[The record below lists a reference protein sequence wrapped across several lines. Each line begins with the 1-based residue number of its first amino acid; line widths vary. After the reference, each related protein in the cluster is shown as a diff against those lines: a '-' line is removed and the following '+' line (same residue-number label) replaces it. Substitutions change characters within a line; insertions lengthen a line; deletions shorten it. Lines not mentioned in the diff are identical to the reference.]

1 MNNNY
6 IQNTNEAFGGI
17 SKKFLARLVAIILE
31 KISDRTLIVENNLL
45 KISGPNN
52 VLIKNKGNDNPG
64 IFVDNNNNI
73 GVGTSTPAYKLHLLG
88 DMKIEGDF
96 FIKGTTYTVDT
107 GNQVT
112 DAIIVTNHD
121 TETALIVNM
130 LGTYPIVEF
139 KSNNN
144 LVSIITSSGCLG
156 VGIDE
161 PSDKLE
167 VNGFIKAL
175 QGYKI
180 NDILIFDASTN
191 ATISGSLDVSKNF
204 TINSNMFKVIAN
216 TGDVISKGTLLVY
229 EDTTLSKNV
238 DIIGILNV
246 GQSKFIVYT
255 NGTIEMQGD
264 LKINTTKF
272 VVEAVSGN
280 TTIEG
285 ILNLLNDFNINNK
298 FIVNHN
304 TGDTQISGSV
314 QIYENLNVNNLLIVD
329 NINKNVLVNGNI
341 DISTN
346 ANVGGNLNINGDF
359 NISGNVNFNS
369 SFSIANNFIVDNS
382 GDVYI
387 VGELKLSKQL
397 IVNETKF
404 IVDISGNI
412 NSEGKLNILDNFN
425 VNTNKFTINAI
436 NGDTYIDNILT
447 INNKLLTNNIN
458 DSIIFNN
465 NIIDI
470 NKQIDLS
477 QSLNINTN
485 KFNVDYETGNVNI
498 AGTLDILKN
507 SHFYE
512 SMIINKN
519 ISIREDIDISGNLIV
534 NKSVTINENT
544 YNIGDMV
551 INKSLN
557 VNDIFIINSL
567 TKQISFGV
575 LNPIYEYNVDISG
588 NMRIDNI
595 MINKNLGFNG
605 YLFMMTNIYD
615 PSIKFKVFT
624 NDNNVYKYESSII
637 TFTNENNTLVKSV
650 IEFDLNYYLSNINI
664 RYIDFS
670 FDLYINSSKQ
680 ENNGNGFSIS
690 LFNSVSCDTITIDE
704 LNYNVDLSGYTIYL
718 NVIDNELQLYKDGL
732 IINQISIDSLINNS
746 YHNCKI
752 IINNNIIIFKIN
764 SIEVLTFTVTDTEKA
779 AKYITLG
786 GWTTSNTLTQKA
798 KNIKCYVEYD
808 NCTKKLQ
815 VFGESFLKK
824 TIIDGSLKCNGY
836 IQLDGPIITENNKL
850 NILNKIDLTNDLQLS
865 GNIINNGV
873 IIDMNNIGDFLYT
886 TYLIG
891 DDFLFDNSNNEIKL
905 TEKEVGSIQSIIEF
919 NLNEYIDNSI
929 LDEFI
934 FEADFISIGRGIW
947 FYFYN
952 EEPYINS
959 YLAYNQ
965 EINGYY
971 LFFDEENNIQIF
983 EKSNIIFNFNYTPIE
998 DWQKIYIQVKNNNF
1012 VLKVNNIEYINKYYN
1027 FLYKG
1032 NRFGIGGLNGL
1043 QKVKNIKLTGKINN
1057 SNKKLNI
1064 FGNTILKGNT
1074 KITGYTKYYKDVDI
1088 CGNLNVK
1095 KNMNVNNL
1103 FVVNNNNT
1111 NINNNLNI
1119 SGNINFTGNIY
1130 NNGTLLDISTQN
1142 PLLWL
1147 LNNNNYYTNLN
1158 VAIGKTTPY
1167 YNLDVSGNINCTNGY
1182 FINNNKIID
1191 ENGRITSSAYI
1202 PFLNA
1207 TKISTGIF
1215 SLERIPDLDASK
1227 ITTGILSNESIPD
1240 LDASKIT
1247 YGILSLES
1255 IPNLDASKITTG
1267 ILSYD
1272 IMPVLDASIITS
1284 GILSYDVIPEL
1295 DASII
1300 TSGILSY
1307 DVIPELDASIIT
1319 SGQITNDILPN
1330 DIDICGNITANKY
1343 YNLPI
1348 IGDSILVNSNLIVI
1362 INPYNS
1368 TNIIVTAN
1376 ILSSVQENIIVQIKS
1391 ITNNNI
1397 EFILTNIP
1405 LNTSYIN
1412 YIIYKK

>member
-6 IQNTNEAFGGI
+6 IQNTSEAFGGI
-17 SKKFLARLVAIILE
+17 SKKFLARLVAIIIE
-31 KISDRTLIVENNLL
+31 KISDRTLIVENDLL
-45 KISGPNN
+45 KISGPKN
-52 VLIKNKGNDNPG
+52 VLIKNKGNDNTA
-64 IFVDNNNNI
+64 IFVDTSNNVGI
-73 GVGTSTPAYKLHLLG
+73 GTSSPTYKLHLLG

-121 TETALIVNM
+121 TETALTVNM
-130 LGTYPIVEF
+130 IGTYPIVEF

-144 LVSIITSSGCLG
+144 LVSILTSSGCLG
-156 VGIDE
+156 IGISN
-161 PSDKLE
+161 PNDKLE

-175 QGYKI
+175 QGYKV

-191 ATISGSLDVSKNF
+191 CTINGTLDVSKNF
-204 TINSNMFKVIAN
+204 TINNNMFKVIAN
-216 TGDVISKGTLLVY
+216 TGDVISKGSLLVY

-238 DIIGILNV
+238 AIIGILNV

-255 NGTIEMQGD
+255 NGTIDMQGD

-272 VVEAVSGN
+272 VVEAVSGD

-304 TGDTQISGSV
+304 TGNTQISGSV

-329 NINKNVLVNGNI
+329 NINKNVLVKGNI

-369 SFSIANNFIVDNS
+369 NFSIANNFTVQNS
-382 GDVYI
+382 GDVYM

-397 IVNETKF
+397 VVNNTKF

-425 VNTNKFTINAI
+425 VNTNKFTINAT

-458 DSIIFNN
+458 DTIIFNN
-465 NIIDI
+465 NNNIINI
-470 NKQIDLS
+470 NKQINLTK
-477 QSLNINTN
+477 SLNINTD
-485 KFNVDYETGNVNI
+485 KFNVDYLTGNVNI
-498 AGTLDILKN
+498 GGTLDILKN

-512 SMIINKN
+512 SIIINKN
-519 ISIREDIDISGNLIV
+519 ASIIGNVDISGNIDICGNLIV
-534 NKSVTINENT
+534 NKSVIINENT
-544 YNIGDMV
+544 NNIGNMV

-557 VNDIFIINSL
+557 VNDLFIINSL

-575 LNPIYEYNVDISG
+575 INPIYDVDISG

-605 YLFMMTNIYD
+605 YLFMMTDIYD

-637 TFTNENNTLVKSV
+637 TFTNENNTLVRSV
-650 IEFDLNYYLSNINI
+650 IEFDLNNYLPNIDI

-680 ENNGNGFSIS
+680 ENNGNGFTIS
-690 LFNSVSCDTITIDE
+690 LFNSVSYDTITIDE
-704 LNYNVDLSGYTIYL
+704 LNYNIDLSGYTIYL
-718 NVIDNELQLYKDGL
+718 NIFENKLQLYKNSI
-732 IINQISIDSLINNS
+732 IINQISINNLINNS

-764 SIEVLTFTVTDTEKA
+764 NIEIFTFTVTVTEKA
-779 AKYITLG
+779 GKYITLG
-786 GWTTSNTLTQKA
+786 GWTSSNTLTQKA

-815 VFGESFLKK
+815 VFGESFFKK
-824 TIIDGSLKCNGY
+824 TTIDGNIKCNGY
-836 IQLDGPIITENNKL
+836 IQLDGPITTENNKL

-873 IIDMNNIGDFLYT
+873 IIDMNNIGDFFYN

-891 DDFLFDNSNNEIKL
+891 NNLLFDSINNELKL
-905 TEKEVGSIQSIIEF
+905 TENIVGSIQSIVEF
-919 NLNEYIDNSI
+919 NLNEYIDNNI

-934 FEADFISIGRGIW
+934 FEADFISTGRGIW

-952 EEPYINS
+952 EQPYINS
-959 YLAYNQ
+959 YLAYMQ
-965 EINGYY
+965 EINGYC
-971 LFFDEENNIQIF
+971 FFIDSNTIQFF
-983 EKSNIIFNFNYTPIE
+983 EKANIIYNLNYTPIE
-998 DWQKIYIQVKNNNF
+998 NWQKIYIQVKNDNF
-1012 VLKVNNIEYINKYYN
+1012 ILKINNIEYINKYYK

-1043 QKVKNIKLTGKINN
+1043 QKVKNIKITGKINN

-1074 KITGYTKYYKDVDI
+1074 KITGYTKYYQDVDI
-1088 CGNLNVK
+1088 CGNLNVN
-1095 KNMNVNNL
+1095 KNINVNNL
-1103 FVVNNNNT
+1103 LVVNNSNT

-1119 SGNINFTGNIY
+1119 IGNLNFTGGIY
-1130 NNGTLLDISTQN
+1130 QNGTLLDISTQN
-1142 PLLWL
+1142 PLLWF
-1147 LNNNNYYTNLN
+1147 LNNNSYYTNLN
-1158 VAIGKTTPY
+1158 IGIGKTTPY

-1191 ENGRITSSAYI
+1191 ENGRITSNTYI
-1202 PFLNA
+1202 PLLNA

-1215 SLERIPDLDASK
+1215 SNDRIPDLNASK
-1227 ITTGILSNESIPD
+1227 ITSGIFSDDLIPE
-1240 LDASKIT
+1240 LNASKIT
-1247 YGILSLES
+1247 
-1255 IPNLDASKITTG
+1255 
-1267 ILSYD
+1267 
-1272 IMPVLDASIITS
+1272 S
-1284 GILSYDVIPEL
+1284 GRLL
-1295 DASII
+1295 
-1300 TSGILSY
+1300 
-1307 DVIPELDASIIT
+1307 
-1319 SGQITNDILPN
+1319 NNILPY
-1330 DIDICGNITANKY
+1330 DIDICGNITGTKY

-1348 IGDSILVNSNLIVI
+1348 IGNSVLVNSNLVSIA
-1362 INPYNS
+1362 NPYNS

-1376 ILSSVQENIIVQIKS
+1376 LLSSVQENIIVQIKS
-1391 ITNNNI
+1391 ITINNI
-1397 EFILTNIP
+1397 VFILTNMP

>member
-17 SKKFLARLVAIILE
+17 SKKFLARLVAIIIE
-31 KISDRTLIVENNLL
+31 KISDRTLTVENNLL
-45 KISGPNN
+45 KISGPEN
-52 VLIKNKGNDNPG
+52 VLIKNKGNSNPG
-64 IFVDNNNNI
+64 IFVDISNNVGI
-73 GVGTSTPAYKLHLLG
+73 GTSTPTYKLHLLG

-107 GNQVT
+107 GNQIT

-121 TETALIVNM
+121 TETALTVNM
-130 LGTYPIVEF
+130 IGTYPIVEF

-156 VGIDE
+156 VGINE
-161 PSDKLE
+161 PNDKLE

-175 QGYKI
+175 QGYKV
-180 NDILIFDASTN
+180 NDIVIFDASTN
-191 ATISGSLDVSKNF
+191 GTISGTLDVSKNF
-204 TINSNMFKVIAN
+204 TINNNMFKVIAN

-255 NGTIEMQGD
+255 NGAVDIQGD

-285 ILNLLNDFNINNK
+285 ILKLLNDFNINNK

-369 SFSIANNFIVDNS
+369 NFSIANNFIVQNS
-382 GDVYI
+382 GDVYM

-397 IVNETKF
+397 VVNNTKF
-404 IVDISGNI
+404 IVDVSGNI
-412 NSEGKLNILDNFN
+412 NSEGKLSILDNFN

-458 DSIIFNN
+458 DTIIFNN
-465 NIIDI
+465 SIIDI
-470 NKQIDLS
+470 NKQINLTK
-477 QSLNINTN
+477 SLNINTD
-485 KFNVDYETGNVNI
+485 KFNVDYVTGNVNI

-519 ISIREDIDISGNLIV
+519 ISIGENIDISGNLIV

-544 YNIGDMV
+544 YNIGNMV

-557 VNDIFIINSL
+557 VNDLFIINSL

-575 LNPIYEYNVDISG
+575 TNPIYEYNVDISG

-595 MINKNLGFNG
+595 MVNKNLGFNG
-605 YLFMMTNIYD
+605 YLFMMTDIYD

-650 IEFDLNYYLSNINI
+650 IEFDLNNYLPNINI

-680 ENNGNGFSIS
+680 ENNGNGFTIS
-690 LFNSVSCDTITIDE
+690 LFNSLSCDTVLIDE

-718 NVIDNELQLYKDGL
+718 NVFENELQLYKNSL
-732 IINQISIDSLINNS
+732 IINQISINNLINNS

-752 IINNNIIIFKIN
+752 IINNNNIIFKIDN
-764 SIEVLTFTVTDTEKA
+764 IEILTFTVTDTEKA

-873 IIDMNNIGDFLYT
+873 IIDMNNIGDFFYD

-891 DDFLFDNSNNEIKL
+891 NNLLFDNINNEIKL
-905 TEKEVGSIQSIIEF
+905 TENTGGTIQSIIEF
-919 NLNEYIDNSI
+919 NLNEYIDNNI

-934 FEADFISIGRGIW
+934 FEADFISTGRGIW

-959 YLAYNQ
+959 YLAYDQ
-965 EINGYY
+965 EINGYC
-971 LFFDEENNIQIF
+971 FFIDEENNIQF
-983 EKSNIIFNFNYTPIE
+983 LEKANVIYNLNYTPVE
-998 DWQKIYIQVKNNNF
+998 NWQKIYIQVKNNNF
-1012 VLKVNNIEYINKYYN
+1012 IFKINNIEYINKYYN

-1043 QKVKNIKLTGKINN
+1043 QKVKNIKITGKINN

-1064 FGNTILKGNT
+1064 FGNTILKGNA
-1074 KITGYTKYYKDVDI
+1074 KITGNTKYYQDVDI
-1088 CGNLNVK
+1088 CGNLNVN
-1095 KNMNVNNL
+1095 KNINVNNL
-1103 FVVNNNNT
+1103 LVVNNSNT

-1119 SGNINFTGNIY
+1119 IGNLDFTGSIY
-1130 NNGTLLDISTQN
+1130 HNGELLDISTQN

-1147 LNNNNYYTNLN
+1147 LNNNNNSYYTNLN
-1158 VAIGKTTPY
+1158 VAIGKTDPY

-1202 PFLNA
+1202 PLLNA
-1207 TKISTGIF
+1207 TKISTG
-1215 SLERIPDLDASK
+1215 L
-1227 ITTGILSNESIPD
+1227 LSSD
-1240 LDASKIT
+1240 R
-1247 YGILSLES
+1247 
-1255 IPNLDASKITTG
+1255 IPNLDSSK
-1267 ILSYD
+1267 
-1272 IMPVLDASIITS
+1272 ITS
-1284 GILSYDVIPEL
+1284 GILSYELIPEL
-1295 DASII
+1295 NASII
-1300 TSGILSY
+1300 TSGKLIN
-1307 DVIPELDASIIT
+1307 DVF
-1319 SGQITNDILPN
+1319 PN
-1330 DIDICGNITANKY
+1330 NIDICGNITAKKY

-1348 IGDSILVNSNLIVI
+1348 MGNSVLVNSNLTVI
-1362 INPYNS
+1362 TNPYNS
-1368 TNIIVTAN
+1368 TDIIVTAN
-1376 ILSSVQENIIVQIKS
+1376 LFSSVQENITVQIKS

-1397 EFILTNIP
+1397 VFILTNMP

>member
-31 KISDRTLIVENNLL
+31 KISDRTLTVENNLL
-45 KISGPNN
+45 KISGPDN
-52 VLIKNKGNDNPG
+52 VLIKNKGNANPG
-64 IFVDNNNNI
+64 IFVDINNNVGI
-73 GVGTSTPAYKLHLLG
+73 GTSTPTYKLHLLG

-121 TETALIVNM
+121 TETALTVNM
-130 LGTYPIVEF
+130 IGTYPIVEF

-156 VGIDE
+156 VGINE
-161 PSDKLE
+161 PNDKLE

-175 QGYKI
+175 QGYKV

-191 ATISGSLDVSKNF
+191 TTISGTLDVSKNF
-204 TINSNMFKVIAN
+204 TINGNMFKVIAN

-255 NGTIEMQGD
+255 NGTIDMQGD
-264 LKINTTKF
+264 LKINNTKF

-285 ILNLLNDFNINNK
+285 ILKLLNDFNINNK

-329 NINKNVLVNGNI
+329 NINKNVVVNGNI

-369 SFSIANNFIVDNS
+369 NFSIANNFTVQNS
-382 GDVYI
+382 GDVYM

-397 IVNETKF
+397 VVNDTKF

-412 NSEGKLNILDNFN
+412 NSEGKLSILDDFN
-425 VNTNKFTINAI
+425 VNTNKFIVNAI
-436 NGDTYIDNILT
+436 NGDTYIDNNLT

-458 DSIIFNN
+458 DTIIFNN
-465 NIIDI
+465 NDIINI

-477 QSLNINTN
+477 QSLNINTD
-485 KFNVDYETGNVNI
+485 KFNVDCLTGNVNI

-519 ISIREDIDISGNLIV
+519 ISIGENIDISGDLIV

-557 VNDIFIINSL
+557 VNDLFIINSL

-575 LNPIYEYNVDISG
+575 TNPIYDVDISG

-605 YLFMMTNIYD
+605 YLFMMTDIYD

-650 IEFDLNYYLSNINI
+650 IEFDLNNYLPNIDI

-690 LFNSVSCDTITIDE
+690 LFNSVSCDTVTIDE
-704 LNYNVDLSGYTIYL
+704 LNYNIDLSGYTIYL
-718 NVIDNELQLYKDGL
+718 NVFENELQLYKDGL
-732 IINQISIDSLINNS
+732 IINQISINNLINNS

-752 IINNNIIIFKIN
+752 IINNNNIIFKIDN
-764 SIEVLTFTVTDTEKA
+764 IEILTFTVTDTEKA

-873 IIDMNNIGDFLYT
+873 IIDMNNIGDFFYD

-891 DDFLFDNSNNEIKL
+891 NNLLFDNINNEIKL
-905 TEKEVGSIQSIIEF
+905 TENTGGTIQSIIEF
-919 NLNEYIDNSI
+919 NLNEYIDNNI

-934 FEADFISIGRGIW
+934 FEADFISTGRGIW

-952 EEPYINS
+952 EEPYRNS
-959 YLAYNQ
+959 YLAYDQ
-965 EINGYY
+965 EINGYC
-971 LFFDEENNIQIF
+971 FFIDEENNIQF
-983 EKSNIIFNFNYTPIE
+983 LEKANVIYNLNYTPVE
-998 DWQKIYIQVKNNNF
+998 NWQKIYIQVKNNNF
-1012 VLKVNNIEYINKYYN
+1012 IFKINNIEYINKYYN

-1043 QKVKNIKLTGKINN
+1043 QKVKNIKITGKINN

-1074 KITGYTKYYKDVDI
+1074 KITGYTKYYQDVDI
-1088 CGNLNVK
+1088 CGNF
-1095 KNMNVNNL
+1095 NVNNL
-1103 FVVNNNNT
+1103 LVVNNSNT

-1119 SGNINFTGNIY
+1119 IGNLNFTGGIY
-1130 NNGTLLDISTQN
+1130 QNGTLLDVSTQN

-1158 VAIGKTTPY
+1158 VGIGKTDPY

-1182 FINNNKIID
+1182 FINNSKIID

-1207 TKISTGIF
+1207 TKISTGLL
-1215 SLERIPDLDASK
+1215 SNERIPELNASK
-1227 ITTGILSNESIPD
+1227 ITTGIFSED
-1240 LDASKIT
+1240 L
-1247 YGILSLES
+1247 
-1255 IPNLDASKITTG
+1255 
-1267 ILSYD
+1267 
-1272 IMPVLDASIITS
+1272 
-1284 GILSYDVIPEL
+1284 IPEL

-1300 TSGILSY
+1300 TTGKLI
-1307 DVIPELDASIIT
+1307 
-1319 SGQITNDILPN
+1319 NDILPD
-1330 DIDICGNITANKY
+1330 DIDICGNITAKKY

-1348 IGDSILVNSNLIVI
+1348 IGNSILVNSNLMVI
-1362 INPYNS
+1362 TNPYNS

-1376 ILSSVQENIIVQIKS
+1376 IFCSVQENIVVQIKS

-1397 EFILTNIP
+1397 EFILTNMP
-1405 LNTSYIN
+1405 LNISYIN

>member
-31 KISDRTLIVENNLL
+31 KISDRTLTVENNLL
-45 KISGPNN
+45 KISGPDNI
-52 VLIKNKGNDNPG
+52 LIKNKGNANPG
-64 IFVDNNNNI
+64 IFVDINNNV

-112 DAIIVTNHD
+112 DAILVTNHD
-121 TETALIVNM
+121 TETALTVNM
-130 LGTYPIVEF
+130 VGTYPIVEF

-156 VGIDE
+156 VGVNE
-161 PSDKLE
+161 PNDKLE

-175 QGYKI
+175 EGYKV
-180 NDILIFDASTN
+180 NDILIFDASANT
-191 ATISGSLDVSKNF
+191 TISGTLDVSKNF

-255 NGTIEMQGD
+255 NGSVDIQGD
-264 LKINTTKF
+264 LKINNTKF
-272 VVEAVSGN
+272 VVEAVSGD

-369 SFSIANNFIVDNS
+369 NFSIANNFTVQNS
-382 GDVYI
+382 GDVYM

-397 IVNETKF
+397 VVNDTKF

-447 INNKLLTNNIN
+447 VNNKLLTNNIN
-458 DSIIFNN
+458 DTIIFNN
-465 NIIDI
+465 NDIIDI
-470 NKQIDLS
+470 NKQIDLTK
-477 QSLNINTN
+477 SLNINTD
-485 KFNVDYETGNVNI
+485 KFNVDYVTGNVNI

-519 ISIREDIDISGNLIV
+519 ISIGENIDISGNLIV
-534 NKSVTINENT
+534 NKSITINENT
-544 YNIGDMV
+544 YNIGNMV

-575 LNPIYEYNVDISG
+575 TNPIFDVDISG

-595 MINKNLGFNG
+595 IINKNLGFNG
-605 YLFMMTNIYD
+605 YLFMMTDIYD

-624 NDNNVYKYESSII
+624 NDYNVYKYESSII

-704 LNYNVDLSGYTIYL
+704 LNYNIDLSGYTIYL
-718 NVIDNELQLYKDGL
+718 NVIDNELQLYKDSI

-752 IINNNIIIFKIN
+752 IINNNIIIFQIN
-764 SIEVLTFTVTDTEKA
+764 SIELLTFTVTDTEKT

-824 TIIDGSLKCNGY
+824 TIIDGNIKCNGY

-850 NILNKIDLTNDLQLS
+850 NILNKIDLTNDFQLS

-873 IIDMNNIGDFLYT
+873 IIDMNNIGDFFYD

-891 DDFLFDNSNNEIKL
+891 NDLLFDNINNEIKL
-905 TEKEVGSIQSIIEF
+905 TETEIGSVQSIIEF
-919 NLNEYIDNSI
+919 NLNEYIDNNI

-934 FEADFISIGRGIW
+934 FEADFISTGRGIW

-952 EEPYINS
+952 EELYENS
-959 YLAYNQ
+959 YLAYDQ
-965 EINGYY
+965 VINGYC
-971 LFFDEENNIQIF
+971 LFFDNENNIQF
-983 EKSNIIFNFNYTPIE
+983 LEKANTIFNFNYTPVE
-998 DWQKIYIQVKNNNF
+998 DWQRIYIKVKNNNF
-1012 VLKVNNIEYINKYYN
+1012 IFKINNIEYINKYYN

-1043 QKVKNIKLTGKINN
+1043 QKVKNIKITGKINN

-1074 KITGYTKYYKDVDI
+1074 KITGYTKYYKDVEI
-1088 CGNLNVK
+1088 CGDLNIN

-1103 FVVNNNNT
+1103 LIVNNNDT

-1119 SGNINFTGNIY
+1119 IGNIDFTGNIY
-1130 NNGTLLDISTQN
+1130 HNGELLDISTQN

-1158 VAIGKTTPY
+1158 VGIGKTTPY

-1191 ENGRITSSAYI
+1191 ENGRITSNAYI

-1207 TKISTGIF
+1207 SKISTGIF
-1215 SLERIPDLDASK
+1215 SNERIPDLDASK
-1227 ITTGILSNESIPD
+1227 ITTGILSYNLIPD
-1240 LDASKIT
+1240 LDAS
-1247 YGILSLES
+1247 
-1255 IPNLDASKITTG
+1255 
-1267 ILSYD
+1267 
-1272 IMPVLDASIITS
+1272 IIIS
-1284 GILSYDVIPEL
+1284 GK
-1295 DASII
+1295 
-1300 TSGILSY
+1300 
-1307 DVIPELDASIIT
+1307 
-1319 SGQITNDILPN
+1319 ITNDMLPD
-1330 DIDICGNITANKY
+1330 DIDIYGNITANKY

-1348 IGDSILVNSNLIVI
+1348 IGDSVLVESNVIVI
-1362 INPYNS
+1362 YNPYNS
-1368 TNIIVTAN
+1368 MDIIVTAN
-1376 ILSSVQENIIVQIKS
+1376 LFSPVQENIIVQIKS
-1391 ITNNNI
+1391 ITNDYI
-1397 EFILTNIP
+1397 EFILTNMP

>member
-17 SKKFLARLVAIILE
+17 SKKFLARLVAIIIE
-31 KISDRTLIVENNLL
+31 KISDRTLTVENNLL
-45 KISGPNN
+45 KISGPDN
-52 VLIKNKGNDNPG
+52 VLIKNKGNSNPG
-64 IFVDNNNNI
+64 IFVDISNNVGI
-73 GVGTSTPAYKLHLLG
+73 GTSTPTYKLHLLG
-88 DMKIEGDF
+88 NMKIEGDF

-112 DAIIVTNHD
+112 DAIMVTNHD
-121 TETALIVNM
+121 TETALTVNM
-130 LGTYPIVEF
+130 IGTYPIVEF

-156 VGIDE
+156 VGINQ
-161 PSDKLE
+161 PNDKLE

-175 QGYKI
+175 QGYKV
-180 NDILIFDASTN
+180 NDIVIFDASTN
-191 ATISGSLDVSKNF
+191 ATISGTLDVSKNF

-255 NGTIEMQGD
+255 NGTIDMQGD

-272 VVEAVSGN
+272 VVEAISGN

-285 ILNLLNDFNINNK
+285 ILKLLNDFNINNK

-369 SFSIANNFIVDNS
+369 NFSIANNFIVQNS
-382 GDVYI
+382 GDVYM

-397 IVNETKF
+397 VVNNTKF

-412 NSEGKLNILDNFN
+412 NSEGKLSILDNFN
-425 VNTNKFTINAI
+425 VNTNKFTISAI

-458 DSIIFNN
+458 DTIIFNN
-465 NIIDI
+465 SIIDI
-470 NKQIDLS
+470 NKQINLTKS
-477 QSLNINTN
+477 FNINTD
-485 KFNVDYETGNVNI
+485 KFNVDYVTGNVNI

-519 ISIREDIDISGNLIV
+519 ISIGENIDISGNLIV

-544 YNIGDMV
+544 YNIGNMV

-557 VNDIFIINSL
+557 VNDLFIINSL

-575 LNPIYEYNVDISG
+575 TNPIFDVDISG

-595 MINKNLGFNG
+595 MVNKNLGFNG
-605 YLFMMTNIYD
+605 YLFMMTDIYD

-637 TFTNENNTLVKSV
+637 TFTNENNSLVKSV
-650 IEFDLNYYLSNINI
+650 IEFDLNNYLPNINI

-680 ENNGNGFSIS
+680 ENNGNGFTIS
-690 LFNSVSCDTITIDE
+690 LFNSLSCDTVLIDE

-718 NVIDNELQLYKDGL
+718 NVLENQLELYKNSL
-732 IINQISIDSLINNS
+732 IINQISINNLINNS

-752 IINNNIIIFKIN
+752 IINNNNIIFKIN
-764 SIEVLTFTVTDTEKA
+764 NIEILTFTVTDIEKA

-873 IIDMNNIGDFLYT
+873 IIDMNNIGDFFYN

-891 DDFLFDNSNNEIKL
+891 DDLLFDNLNNEIKL
-905 TEKEVGSIQSIIEF
+905 TEKVIGSIQSIIEF
-919 NLNEYIDNSI
+919 NLNEYIDNNI

-934 FEADFISIGRGIW
+934 FEADFISTGRGIW

-952 EEPYINS
+952 EQPYINS
-959 YLAYNQ
+959 YLAYIQ
-965 EINGYY
+965 EINGYC
-971 LFFDEENNIQIF
+971 LLFDEENNIQF
-983 EKSNIIFNFNYTPIE
+983 LEKANVIYNLNYTPVE
-998 DWQKIYIQVKNNNF
+998 NWQKIYIQVKNNNF
-1012 VLKVNNIEYINKYYN
+1012 ILKINNIEYINKYYN

-1032 NRFGIGGLNGL
+1032 NRFGIGGLNGF
-1043 QKVKNIKLTGKINN
+1043 QKVKNIKITGKINN

-1074 KITGYTKYYKDVDI
+1074 KITGNAKYYQDVDI
-1088 CGNLNVK
+1088 CGNLNVN
-1095 KNMNVNNL
+1095 KNINVNNL
-1103 FVVNNNNT
+1103 LVVNNNNT

-1119 SGNINFTGNIY
+1119 IGNINFTGGIY
-1130 NNGTLLDISTQN
+1130 HNGTLLDVSTQN

-1147 LNNNNYYTNLN
+1147 LNNNNSYYTNLN
-1158 VAIGKTTPY
+1158 VAIGKTDPY

-1202 PFLNA
+1202 PLLNA
-1207 TKISTGIF
+1207 TKISTG
-1215 SLERIPDLDASK
+1215 L
-1227 ITTGILSNESIPD
+1227 LSSD
-1240 LDASKIT
+1240 R
-1247 YGILSLES
+1247 
-1255 IPNLDASKITTG
+1255 IPNLDASKITSG
-1267 ILSYD
+1267 IFTYEL
-1272 IMPVLDASIITS
+1272 IPELNASIITS
-1284 GILSYDVIPEL
+1284 GKLINDVF
-1295 DASII
+1295 
-1300 TSGILSY
+1300 
-1307 DVIPELDASIIT
+1307 
-1319 SGQITNDILPN
+1319 PN
-1330 DIDICGNITANKY
+1330 NIDICGNITAKKY

-1348 IGDSILVNSNLIVI
+1348 MGNSVLVNSNLTVI
-1362 INPYNS
+1362 TNPYNS

-1376 ILSSVQENIIVQIKS
+1376 LFSSVQENITVQIKS

-1397 EFILTNIP
+1397 VFILTNMP

>member
-31 KISDRTLIVENNLL
+31 KISDRTLIFENNLL
-45 KISGPNN
+45 KISGPDNI
-52 VLIKNKGNDNPG
+52 LIKNKGNANPG
-64 IFVDNNNNI
+64 IFVDTNNNVGI
-73 GVGTSTPAYKLHLLG
+73 GTSTPAYKLHLLG

-96 FIKGTTYTVDT
+96 YIKGTTYTVDT

-121 TETALIVNM
+121 TETALTVNM

-156 VGIDE
+156 VGINE

-175 QGYKI
+175 QGYKV

-191 ATISGSLDVSKNF
+191 ATISGTLDVSKNF

-216 TGDVISKGTLLVY
+216 TGDVISKGSLLVY

-255 NGTIEMQGD
+255 NGAVDIQGD

-369 SFSIANNFIVDNS
+369 NFSIANNFTVQNS
-382 GDVYI
+382 GDVYM

-397 IVNETKF
+397 VVNNTKF
-404 IVDISGNI
+404 IVDINGNI
-412 NSEGKLNILDNFN
+412 NSEGKLSILDNFN

-458 DSIIFNN
+458 DTIIFNN
-465 NIIDI
+465 NGIIDI
-470 NKQIDLS
+470 NKQIDLTK
-477 QSLNINTN
+477 SLNININ
-485 KFNVDYETGNVNI
+485 KFNVDYVTGNVNI

-519 ISIREDIDISGNLIV
+519 ISIGENIDISGNLIV

-544 YNIGDMV
+544 YNIGNMI

-575 LNPIYEYNVDISG
+575 TNPIFDVDISG

-605 YLFMMTNIYD
+605 YLFMMTDIYD

-624 NDNNVYKYESSII
+624 NDNNVYKYDSSII
-637 TFTNENNTLVKSV
+637 TFTNENNTLVRSV
-650 IEFDLNYYLSNINI
+650 IEFDLNYYLPNINI

-680 ENNGNGFSIS
+680 ENNGNGFTIS
-690 LFNSVSCDTITIDE
+690 LFNLVSCDTITIDE
-704 LNYNVDLSGYTIYL
+704 LNYNADLSGYTIYL
-718 NVIDNELQLYKDGL
+718 NVFENELQLYKNGL
-732 IINQISIDSLINNS
+732 IINQISINNLINNN

-764 SIEVLTFTVTDTEKA
+764 NIEILTFTVTDTEKA

-786 GWTTSNTLTQKA
+786 GWTSSNTLTQKA

-873 IIDMNNIGDFLYT
+873 IIDMNNIGDFFYN

-891 DDFLFDNSNNEIKL
+891 NDLLFDNLNNEIKL
-905 TEKEVGSIQSIIEF
+905 TENTGSGNIQSIIEF
-919 NLNEYIDNSI
+919 NLNEYIDNNI

-934 FEADFISIGRGIW
+934 FEADFISTGYGIW

-959 YLAYNQ
+959 YSAYQQ
-965 EINGYY
+965 EINGYC
-971 LFFDEENNIQIF
+971 LFFDENNNIQII
-983 EKSNIIFNFNYTPIE
+983 EKANTIFNLNYTPVE
-998 DWQKIYIQVKNNNF
+998 NWQKIYIQVKNNNF
-1012 VLKVNNIEYINKYYN
+1012 LLKVNNIEYINKYYN
-1027 FLYKG
+1027 FIYKG

-1043 QKVKNIKLTGKINN
+1043 QKVKNIKITGKINN

-1074 KITGYTKYYKDVDI
+1074 KITGYTKYYQDVDI
-1088 CGNLNVK
+1088 CGNLNIN
-1095 KNMNVNNL
+1095 KNINVNNL
-1103 FVVNNNNT
+1103 LVVNNSNT

-1119 SGNINFTGNIY
+1119 TGNINFTGSIY
-1130 NNGTLLDISTQN
+1130 NNGELLDISTQN

-1147 LNNNNYYTNLN
+1147 LNNNNNSYYTNLN
-1158 VAIGKTTPY
+1158 VGIGKTTPY

-1182 FINNNKIID
+1182 FMNNNKIID
-1191 ENGRITSSAYI
+1191 EYGNITSNAYI

-1207 TKISTGIF
+1207 TKISSGLL
-1215 SLERIPDLDASK
+1215 SSDRIPELNASK
-1227 ITTGILSNESIPD
+1227 
-1240 LDASKIT
+1240 
-1247 YGILSLES
+1247 
-1255 IPNLDASKITTG
+1255 
-1267 ILSYD
+1267 
-1272 IMPVLDASIITS
+1272 ITS
-1284 GILSYDVIPEL
+1284 GILSYDCIPEL

-1300 TSGILSY
+1300 TSGKIK
-1307 DVIPELDASIIT
+1307 
-1319 SGQITNDILPN
+1319 NNILPYN
-1330 DIDICGNITANKY
+1330 IDISGNITGNKY

-1348 IGDSILVNSNLIVI
+1348 IGNSVLVNSSLMAIV
-1362 INPYNS
+1362 NPYNT

-1376 ILSSVQENIIVQIKS
+1376 ILSSQQEDIIVQIKS

-1397 EFILTNIP
+1397 VFILTKMP
-1405 LNTSYIN
+1405 VNTSYIN

>member
-31 KISDRTLIVENNLL
+31 KISDRTLIFENNLL
-45 KISGPNN
+45 KISGPDN
-52 VLIKNKGNDNPG
+52 VLIKNKGNANPG
-64 IFVDNNNNI
+64 IFVDTNNNVGI
-73 GVGTSTPAYKLHLLG
+73 GTSTPAYKLHLLG

-121 TETALIVNM
+121 TETALTVNM
-130 LGTYPIVEF
+130 VGTYPIVEF

-144 LVSIITSSGCLG
+144 LVSILTSSGCLG
-156 VGIDE
+156 VGINE
-161 PSDKLE
+161 PNDKLE

-175 QGYKI
+175 QGYKV

-191 ATISGSLDVSKNF
+191 TTISGTLDVSKNF
-204 TINSNMFKVIAN
+204 TINTDMFKVIAN

-229 EDTTLSKNV
+229 DDTTLSKNV

-255 NGTIEMQGD
+255 NGAVDIQGD

-272 VVEAVSGN
+272 VIEAVSGN

-369 SFSIANNFIVDNS
+369 NFSIANNFTVQNS
-382 GDVYI
+382 GDVYM

-397 IVNETKF
+397 VVNNTKF
-404 IVDISGNI
+404 IVDINGNI

-425 VNTNKFTINAI
+425 VNTNKFTINSI

-447 INNKLLTNNIN
+447 VNNKLLTNNIN
-458 DSIIFNN
+458 DTIIFNN
-465 NIIDI
+465 NGIIDI
-470 NKQIDLS
+470 NKQIDLTK
-477 QSLNINTN
+477 SLNINTD
-485 KFNVDYETGNVNI
+485 KFNVDYVTGNVNI

-519 ISIREDIDISGNLIV
+519 ISIGENIDISGNLIV

-544 YNIGDMV
+544 YNIGNMV

-557 VNDIFIINSL
+557 VNDLFIINSL
-567 TKQISFGV
+567 TKQITFGV
-575 LNPIYEYNVDISG
+575 TNPIYEYNLDISG

-605 YLFMMTNIYD
+605 YLFAMTDIYD

-650 IEFDLNYYLSNINI
+650 IEFNLNYYLPNINI
-664 RYIDFS
+664 RCIDFS

-704 LNYNVDLSGYTIYL
+704 LNYNMDLSGYTIYL
-718 NVIDNELQLYKDGL
+718 NVFENELQLYKDGL
-732 IINQISIDSLINNS
+732 IINQFSIDSLINNS

-764 SIEVLTFTVTDTEKA
+764 NIEILTFTVTDTEKA

-786 GWTTSNTLTQKA
+786 GWTSSNTLTQKA

-850 NILNKIDLTNDLQLS
+850 NILNKLDLTNDLQLS

-873 IIDMNNIGDFLYT
+873 IIDMNNIGDFFYN

-891 DDFLFDNSNNEIKL
+891 NDLLFDNINNEIKL
-905 TEKEVGSIQSIIEF
+905 TENTGGSIQSIIEF
-919 NLNEYIDNSI
+919 NLNEYIDNNI

-934 FEADFISIGRGIW
+934 FEADFISTGRGIW

-952 EEPYINS
+952 EEPYKNLF
-959 YLAYNQ
+959 LAYNQ

-971 LFFDEENNIQIF
+971 LFFDEENNIQII
-983 EKSNIIFNFNYTPIE
+983 EKANVIFNLNYTPVE
-998 DWQKIYIQVKNNNF
+998 NWQKIYIQVKNNNF
-1012 VLKVNNIEYINKYYN
+1012 ILKVNNIEYINKYYN

-1032 NRFGIGGLNGL
+1032 NRFGIGGIGGLNGL
-1043 QKVKNIKLTGKINN
+1043 QKVKNIKITGKINN

-1074 KITGYTKYYKDVDI
+1074 KITGYTKYYQDVDI
-1088 CGNLNVK
+1088 CGNLNVN
-1095 KNMNVNNL
+1095 KNINVNNL
-1103 FVVNNNNT
+1103 FVVNNSNT

-1119 SGNINFTGNIY
+1119 TGNINFTGNIY
-1130 NNGTLLDISTQN
+1130 NNGELLDISTQN

-1147 LNNNNYYTNLN
+1147 LNNNNNSYYTNLN
-1158 VAIGKTTPY
+1158 VGIGKTSPY

-1182 FINNNKIID
+1182 FMNNNKIID
-1191 ENGRITSSAYI
+1191 EYGNITSNAYI

-1207 TKISTGIF
+1207 TKISSGLL
-1215 SLERIPDLDASK
+1215 SSDRIPELNASK
-1227 ITTGILSNESIPD
+1227 IT
-1240 LDASKIT
+1240 
-1247 YGILSLES
+1247 
-1255 IPNLDASKITTG
+1255 
-1267 ILSYD
+1267 
-1272 IMPVLDASIITS
+1272 S
-1284 GILSYDVIPEL
+1284 GIFAYDLIPEL

-1300 TSGILSY
+1300 TSGK
-1307 DVIPELDASIIT
+1307 
-1319 SGQITNDILPN
+1319 ITNNILPYH
-1330 DIDICGNITANKY
+1330 IDISGNITGNKY

-1348 IGDSILVNSNLIVI
+1348 IGNSVLVNSSLMVI
-1362 INPYNS
+1362 TNPYNS
-1368 TNIIVTAN
+1368 INIIVTAN
-1376 ILSSVQENIIVQIKS
+1376 ILSSVQENIVVQIKS

-1397 EFILTNIP
+1397 VFILTNMP
-1405 LNTSYIN
+1405 VNTSYIN

>member
-17 SKKFLARLVAIILE
+17 SKKFLARLVDIILE
-31 KISDRTLIVENNLL
+31 KISERTLTVENNLL
-45 KISGPNN
+45 KISGPDN
-52 VLIKNKGNDNPG
+52 VLIKNKGNANPG
-64 IFVDNNNNI
+64 IFVDINNNVGI
-73 GVGTSTPAYKLHLLG
+73 GTSTPTYKLHLLG

-121 TETALIVNM
+121 TETALTVNM
-130 LGTYPIVEF
+130 IGTYPIVEF

-156 VGIDE
+156 VGINE
-161 PSDKLE
+161 PNDKLE

-175 QGYKI
+175 QGYKV

-191 ATISGSLDVSKNF
+191 TTISGTLDVSKNF
-204 TINSNMFKVIAN
+204 TINGNMFKVIAN

-255 NGTIEMQGD
+255 NGTIDMQGD
-264 LKINTTKF
+264 LKINNTKF

-285 ILNLLNDFNINNK
+285 ILKLLNDFNINNK

-329 NINKNVLVNGNI
+329 NINKNVVVNGNI

-369 SFSIANNFIVDNS
+369 NFSIANNFTVQNS
-382 GDVYI
+382 GDVYM

-397 IVNETKF
+397 VVNDTKF

-412 NSEGKLNILDNFN
+412 NSEGKLSILDDFN
-425 VNTNKFTINAI
+425 VNTNKFIVNAI
-436 NGDTYIDNILT
+436 NGDTYIDNNLT

-458 DSIIFNN
+458 DTIIFNN
-465 NIIDI
+465 NDIINI

-477 QSLNINTN
+477 QSLNINTD
-485 KFNVDYETGNVNI
+485 KFNVDCLTGNVNI

-519 ISIREDIDISGNLIV
+519 ISIGENIDISGDLIV

-557 VNDIFIINSL
+557 VNDLFIINSL

-575 LNPIYEYNVDISG
+575 TNPIYDVDISG

-605 YLFMMTNIYD
+605 YLFMMTDIYD

-650 IEFDLNYYLSNINI
+650 IEFDLNNYLPNIDI

-690 LFNSVSCDTITIDE
+690 LFNSVSCDTVTIDE
-704 LNYNVDLSGYTIYL
+704 LNYNIDLSGYTIYL
-718 NVIDNELQLYKDGL
+718 NVFENELQLYKDGL
-732 IINQISIDSLINNS
+732 IINQISINNLINNS

-752 IINNNIIIFKIN
+752 IINNNNIIFKIDN
-764 SIEVLTFTVTDTEKA
+764 IEILTFTVTDTEKA

-873 IIDMNNIGDFLYT
+873 IIDMNNIGDFFYD

-891 DDFLFDNSNNEIKL
+891 NNLLFDNINNEIKL
-905 TEKEVGSIQSIIEF
+905 TENTGGTIQSIIEF
-919 NLNEYIDNSI
+919 NLNEYIDNNI

-934 FEADFISIGRGIW
+934 FEADFISTGRGIW

-952 EEPYINS
+952 EEPYRNS
-959 YLAYNQ
+959 YLAYDQ
-965 EINGYY
+965 EINGYC
-971 LFFDEENNIQIF
+971 FFIDEENNIQF
-983 EKSNIIFNFNYTPIE
+983 LEKANVIYNLNYTPVE
-998 DWQKIYIQVKNNNF
+998 NWQKIYIQVKNNNF
-1012 VLKVNNIEYINKYYN
+1012 IFKINNIEYINKYYN

-1043 QKVKNIKLTGKINN
+1043 QKVKNIKITGKINN

-1074 KITGYTKYYKDVDI
+1074 KITGYTKYYQDVDI
-1088 CGNLNVK
+1088 CGNF
-1095 KNMNVNNL
+1095 NVNNL
-1103 FVVNNNNT
+1103 LVVNNSNT

-1119 SGNINFTGNIY
+1119 IGNLNFTGGIY
-1130 NNGTLLDISTQN
+1130 QNGTLLDVSTQN

-1158 VAIGKTTPY
+1158 VGIGKTDPY

-1182 FINNNKIID
+1182 FINNSKIID

-1207 TKISTGIF
+1207 TKISTGLL
-1215 SLERIPDLDASK
+1215 SNERIPELNASK
-1227 ITTGILSNESIPD
+1227 ITTGIFSED
-1240 LDASKIT
+1240 L
-1247 YGILSLES
+1247 
-1255 IPNLDASKITTG
+1255 
-1267 ILSYD
+1267 
-1272 IMPVLDASIITS
+1272 
-1284 GILSYDVIPEL
+1284 IPEL

-1300 TSGILSY
+1300 TTGKLI
-1307 DVIPELDASIIT
+1307 
-1319 SGQITNDILPN
+1319 NDILPD
-1330 DIDICGNITANKY
+1330 DIDICGNITAKKY

-1348 IGDSILVNSNLIVI
+1348 IGNSILVNSNLMVI
-1362 INPYNS
+1362 TNPYNS

-1376 ILSSVQENIIVQIKS
+1376 IFCSVQENIVVQIKS

-1397 EFILTNIP
+1397 EFILTNMP
-1405 LNTSYIN
+1405 LNISYIN

>member
-31 KISDRTLIVENNLL
+31 KISDRTLIFENNLL
-45 KISGPNN
+45 KISGPDN
-52 VLIKNKGNDNPG
+52 VLIKNKGNANPG
-64 IFVDNNNNI
+64 IFVDTNNNVGI
-73 GVGTSTPAYKLHLLG
+73 GTSTPAYKLHLLG

-121 TETALIVNM
+121 TETALTVNM
-130 LGTYPIVEF
+130 VGTYPIVEF

-144 LVSIITSSGCLG
+144 LVSILTSSGCLG
-156 VGIDE
+156 VGINE
-161 PSDKLE
+161 PNDKLE

-175 QGYKI
+175 QGYKV

-191 ATISGSLDVSKNF
+191 TTISGTLDVSKNF
-204 TINSNMFKVIAN
+204 TINTDMFKVIAN

-229 EDTTLSKNV
+229 DDTTLSKNV

-255 NGTIEMQGD
+255 NGAVDIQGD

-272 VVEAVSGN
+272 VIEAVSGN

-369 SFSIANNFIVDNS
+369 NFSIANNFTVQNS
-382 GDVYI
+382 GDVYM

-397 IVNETKF
+397 VVNNTKF
-404 IVDISGNI
+404 IVDINGNI

-425 VNTNKFTINAI
+425 VNTNKFTINSI

-447 INNKLLTNNIN
+447 VNNKLLTNNIN
-458 DSIIFNN
+458 DTIIFNN
-465 NIIDI
+465 NGIIDI
-470 NKQIDLS
+470 NKQIDLTK
-477 QSLNINTN
+477 SLNINTD
-485 KFNVDYETGNVNI
+485 KFNVYYVTGNVNI

-519 ISIREDIDISGNLIV
+519 ISIGENIDISGNLIV

-544 YNIGDMV
+544 YNIGNMI

-575 LNPIYEYNVDISG
+575 TNPIYDVDISG

-605 YLFMMTNIYD
+605 YLFAMTDIYD

-650 IEFDLNYYLSNINI
+650 IEFNLNYYLPNINI
-664 RYIDFS
+664 RCIDFS

-704 LNYNVDLSGYTIYL
+704 LNYNMDLSGYTIYL
-718 NVIDNELQLYKDGL
+718 NVFENELQLYKDGL
-732 IINQISIDSLINNS
+732 IINQFSIDSLINNS

-764 SIEVLTFTVTDTEKA
+764 NIEILTFTVTDTEKA

-786 GWTTSNTLTQKA
+786 GWTSSNTLTQKA

-850 NILNKIDLTNDLQLS
+850 NILNKLDLTNDLQLS

-873 IIDMNNIGDFLYT
+873 IIDMNNIGDFFYN

-891 DDFLFDNSNNEIKL
+891 NDLLFDNINNEIKL
-905 TEKEVGSIQSIIEF
+905 TENTGGNIQSIIEF
-919 NLNEYIDNSI
+919 NLNEYIDNNI

-934 FEADFISIGRGIW
+934 FEADFISTGRGIW

-952 EEPYINS
+952 EEPYKNLF
-959 YLAYNQ
+959 LAYNQ
-965 EINGYY
+965 EINGYC
-971 LFFDEENNIQIF
+971 LFFDKDNNIQIC
-983 EKSNIIFNFNYTPIE
+983 EKANTIFNFNYTPVE
-998 DWQKIYIQVKNNNF
+998 NWQKIYIQVKNNNF
-1012 VLKVNNIEYINKYYN
+1012 IFKVNNIEYINKYYN

-1032 NRFGIGGLNGL
+1032 NRFGIGGIGGLNGL
-1043 QKVKNIKLTGKINN
+1043 QKVKNIKITGKINN

-1074 KITGYTKYYKDVDI
+1074 KITGYTKYYQDVDI
-1088 CGNLNVK
+1088 CGNLNVN
-1095 KNMNVNNL
+1095 KNINVNNL
-1103 FVVNNNNT
+1103 FVVNNSNT

-1119 SGNINFTGNIY
+1119 TGNINFTGNIY
-1130 NNGTLLDISTQN
+1130 NNGELLDISTQN

-1147 LNNNNYYTNLN
+1147 LNNNNNSYYTNLN
-1158 VAIGKTTPY
+1158 VGIGKTSPY

-1182 FINNNKIID
+1182 FMNNNKIID
-1191 ENGRITSSAYI
+1191 EYGNITSNAYI

-1207 TKISTGIF
+1207 TKISSGLL
-1215 SLERIPDLDASK
+1215 SSDRIPELNASK
-1227 ITTGILSNESIPD
+1227 IT
-1240 LDASKIT
+1240 
-1247 YGILSLES
+1247 
-1255 IPNLDASKITTG
+1255 
-1267 ILSYD
+1267 
-1272 IMPVLDASIITS
+1272 S
-1284 GILSYDVIPEL
+1284 GIFAYDLIPEL

-1300 TSGILSY
+1300 TSGKIK
-1307 DVIPELDASIIT
+1307 
-1319 SGQITNDILPN
+1319 NNILPYH
-1330 DIDICGNITANKY
+1330 IDISGNITGNKY

-1348 IGDSILVNSNLIVI
+1348 IGNSVLVNSSLMVI
-1362 INPYNS
+1362 TNPYNS
-1368 TNIIVTAN
+1368 INIIVTAN
-1376 ILSSVQENIIVQIKS
+1376 ILSSVQENIVVQIKS

-1397 EFILTNIP
+1397 VFILTNMP
-1405 LNTSYIN
+1405 VNTSYIN

>member
-31 KISDRTLIVENNLL
+31 KISDRTLTVENNLL
-45 KISGPNN
+45 KISGPDNI
-52 VLIKNKGNDNPG
+52 LIKNKGNANPG
-64 IFVDNNNNI
+64 IFVDINNNVGI
-73 GVGTSTPAYKLHLLG
+73 GTSTPTYKLHLLG

-121 TETALIVNM
+121 TETALTVNM
-130 LGTYPIVEF
+130 IGTYPIVEF

-156 VGIDE
+156 VGINE
-161 PSDKLE
+161 PNDKLE

-175 QGYKI
+175 QGYKV

-191 ATISGSLDVSKNF
+191 TTISGTLDVSKNF
-204 TINSNMFKVIAN
+204 TINGNMFKVIAN

-255 NGTIEMQGD
+255 NGTIDMQGD
-264 LKINTTKF
+264 LKINNTKF

-285 ILNLLNDFNINNK
+285 ILKLLNDFNINNK

-329 NINKNVLVNGNI
+329 NINKNVVVNGNI

-369 SFSIANNFIVDNS
+369 NFSIANNFTVQNS
-382 GDVYI
+382 GDVYM

-397 IVNETKF
+397 VVNDTKF

-412 NSEGKLNILDNFN
+412 NSEGKLSILDDFN
-425 VNTNKFTINAI
+425 VNTNKFIVNAI
-436 NGDTYIDNILT
+436 NGDTYIDNNLT

-458 DSIIFNN
+458 DTIIFNN
-465 NIIDI
+465 NDIINI

-477 QSLNINTN
+477 QSLNINTD
-485 KFNVDYETGNVNI
+485 KFNVDCLTGNVNI

-519 ISIREDIDISGNLIV
+519 ISIGENIDISGDLIV

-557 VNDIFIINSL
+557 VNDLFIINSL

-575 LNPIYEYNVDISG
+575 TNPIYDVDISG

-605 YLFMMTNIYD
+605 YLFMMTDIYD

-650 IEFDLNYYLSNINI
+650 IEFDLNNYLPNIDI

-690 LFNSVSCDTITIDE
+690 LFNSVSCDTVTIDE
-704 LNYNVDLSGYTIYL
+704 LNYNIDLSGYTIYL
-718 NVIDNELQLYKDGL
+718 NVFENELQLYKDGL
-732 IINQISIDSLINNS
+732 IINQISINNLINNS

-752 IINNNIIIFKIN
+752 IINNNNIIFKIDN
-764 SIEVLTFTVTDTEKA
+764 IEILTFTVTDTEKA

-873 IIDMNNIGDFLYT
+873 IIDMNNIGDFFYD

-891 DDFLFDNSNNEIKL
+891 NNLLFDNINNEIKL
-905 TEKEVGSIQSIIEF
+905 TENTGGTIQSIIEF
-919 NLNEYIDNSI
+919 NLNEYIDNNI

-934 FEADFISIGRGIW
+934 FEADFISTGRGIW

-952 EEPYINS
+952 EEPYRNS
-959 YLAYNQ
+959 YLAYDQ
-965 EINGYY
+965 EINGYC
-971 LFFDEENNIQIF
+971 FFIDEENNIQF
-983 EKSNIIFNFNYTPIE
+983 LEKANVIYNLNYTPVE
-998 DWQKIYIQVKNNNF
+998 NWQKIYIQVKNNNF
-1012 VLKVNNIEYINKYYN
+1012 IFKINNIEYINKYYN

-1043 QKVKNIKLTGKINN
+1043 QKVKNIKITGKINN

-1074 KITGYTKYYKDVDI
+1074 KITGYTKYYQDVDI
-1088 CGNLNVK
+1088 CGNF
-1095 KNMNVNNL
+1095 NVNNL
-1103 FVVNNNNT
+1103 LVVNNSNT

-1119 SGNINFTGNIY
+1119 IGNLNFTGGIY
-1130 NNGTLLDISTQN
+1130 QNGTLLDVSTQN

-1158 VAIGKTTPY
+1158 VGIGKTDPY

-1182 FINNNKIID
+1182 FINNSKIID

-1207 TKISTGIF
+1207 TKISTGLL
-1215 SLERIPDLDASK
+1215 SNERIPELNASK
-1227 ITTGILSNESIPD
+1227 ITTGIFSED
-1240 LDASKIT
+1240 L
-1247 YGILSLES
+1247 
-1255 IPNLDASKITTG
+1255 
-1267 ILSYD
+1267 
-1272 IMPVLDASIITS
+1272 
-1284 GILSYDVIPEL
+1284 IPEL

-1300 TSGILSY
+1300 TTGKLI
-1307 DVIPELDASIIT
+1307 
-1319 SGQITNDILPN
+1319 NDILPD
-1330 DIDICGNITANKY
+1330 DIDICGNITAKKY

-1348 IGDSILVNSNLIVI
+1348 IGNSILVNSNLMVI
-1362 INPYNS
+1362 TNPYNS

-1376 ILSSVQENIIVQIKS
+1376 IFCSVQENIVVQIKS

-1397 EFILTNIP
+1397 EFILTNMP
-1405 LNTSYIN
+1405 LNISYIN